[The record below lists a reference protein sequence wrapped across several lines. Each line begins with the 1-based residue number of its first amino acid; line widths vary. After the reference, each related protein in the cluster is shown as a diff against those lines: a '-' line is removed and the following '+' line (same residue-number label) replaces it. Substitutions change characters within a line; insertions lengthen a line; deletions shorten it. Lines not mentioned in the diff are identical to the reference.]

1 MHAELRQP
9 RQRQQGVIDI
19 DTWQLMRAG
28 MTARLVGYAAADLP
42 AGGATQLAHIM
53 LHCHTAVLLL
63 HTAPPD
69 PDEVEVATG
78 ASPLM
83 LASKALTATLAA
95 LGRLHEVLPS
105 CFRH

>member
-1 MHAELRQP
+1 M
-9 RQRQQGVIDI
+9 IDV

-42 AGGATQLAHIM
+42 AGSTTKLAHIM

-63 HTAPPD
+63 YTEAD

-78 ASPLM
+78 ASRM
-83 LASKALTATLAA
+83 TLASKALTAA
-95 LGRLHEVLPS
+95 LIGLGKLHEVLPS
-105 CFRH
+105 WCRH